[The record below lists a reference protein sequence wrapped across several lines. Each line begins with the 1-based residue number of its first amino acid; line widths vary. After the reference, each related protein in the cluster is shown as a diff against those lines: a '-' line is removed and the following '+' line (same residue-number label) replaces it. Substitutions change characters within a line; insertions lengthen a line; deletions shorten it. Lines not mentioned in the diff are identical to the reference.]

1 MRVDTQEPSALTA
14 IKNNSNSVC
23 KDCSS
28 KEHNCNFKNKIIHK
42 IKKDC
47 FVKSCSSKEVE

>member
-1 MRVDTQEPSALTA
+1 VDTQEPSALTA